1 MVEHQPRLLGF
12 RVRFPAG
19 AFAIFSVSAK
29 ASLPIVV
36 ISIEPVRYATYVY
49 LPMCSTRSGRPLLAT
64 SGPPSSL
71 LLVLDR
77 APRVR
82 LLSVAPYSSSFIM
95 Y

>member
-1 MVEHQPRLLGF
+1 MRTKGQGSQGYENL
-12 RVRFPAG
+12 VR
-19 AFAIFSVSAK
+19 
-29 ASLPIVV
+29 VV

-71 LLVLDR
+71 LLVLDL

-82 LLSVAPYSSSFIM
+82 LLSVAPYSLSFIM